1 MKGDVKVKKFIDINT
16 GQPSKKK
23 NRKQKRLERKNLKK
37 SLINLPSSS
46 VSVPKIPTAK
56 PTRSSIREAKKIARS
71 NLKEL
76 QKAKQRDKAFKREL
90 SQAMENDRRA
100 NEERYKRKAEQRK
113 REEQEKEERQRAER
127 QRAEQQY
134 DSIDYTTVA
143 LLNFR
148 SEIAG
153 FPDGIEEPCLAIMDN
168 LQQTYGDEVVATALY
183 NMNTRFYEIVQRS
196 HFDSDSVA
204 RDLESSIIASI
215 KEIIPEDSWQEIG
228 IEWSELEQAFDE
240 AEGGYDV

>member
-1 MKGDVKVKKFIDINT
+1 MKGGVKVNKFIDINT

-23 NRKQKRLERKNLKK
+23 NRKQKRLERKNRK

-46 VSVPKIPTAK
+46 VSEPKFPTAK
-56 PTRSSIREAKKIARS
+56 PTKSSIREAKKIARS

-76 QKAKQRDKAFKREL
+76 QKAKQREKAFKREL
-90 SQAMENDRRA
+90 RQAMENDRRA

-113 REEQEKEERQRAER
+113 REEQEKEERQRAE
-127 QRAEQQY
+127 QSFQQQY

-148 SEIAG
+148 SEIAS
-153 FPDGIEEPCLAIMDN
+153 FPDGIAEPCLAIMDN
-168 LQQTYGDEVVATALY
+168 LQQTFGDEAVAMALF

-204 RDLESSIIASI
+204 RDLESSILANI

-228 IEWSELEQAFDE
+228 IDWSELEQAFDE

>member
-1 MKGDVKVKKFIDINT
+1 MKVNKFIGINT

-23 NRKQKRLERKNLKK
+23 NRKQKRLERKNRKK

-46 VSVPKIPTAK
+46 VSEPKFPTAK
-56 PTRSSIREAKKIARS
+56 PTKSSIRQAKKIARS
-71 NLKEL
+71 NLREL
-76 QKAKQRDKAFKREL
+76 QKAKQRDEAFKREL
-90 SQAMENDRRA
+90 RQAMENDRRA

-113 REEQEKEERQRAER
+113 REEQEKEERQRAE
-127 QRAEQQY
+127 QQY

-148 SEIAG
+148 SEIAS
-153 FPDGIEEPCLAIMDN
+153 FPDGIAEPCLAIMDN
-168 LQQTYGDEVVATALY
+168 LQQTFGDEAVAMALY
-183 NMNTRFYEIVQRS
+183 NMNTKFYEIVQRS

-204 RDLESSIIASI
+204 RDLESSILASI

-228 IEWSELEQAFDE
+228 IDWSELEQAFDE

>member
-1 MKGDVKVKKFIDINT
+1 MKVNKFIDINT
-16 GQPSKKK
+16 GQPRKKK
-23 NRKQKRLERKNLKK
+23 NRKQKRLERKNRKK

-46 VSVPKIPTAK
+46 VSEPKFPTAK
-56 PTRSSIREAKKIARS
+56 PTKSSIRQAKKIARS
-71 NLKEL
+71 NLREL
-76 QKAKQRDKAFKREL
+76 QKAKQRDEAFKREL
-90 SQAMENDRRA
+90 RQAMENDRRA

-113 REEQEKEERQRAER
+113 REEQEKEERQRAE
-127 QRAEQQY
+127 QQY

-148 SEIAG
+148 SEIAS
-153 FPDGIEEPCLAIMDN
+153 FPDGIAEPCLAIMDN
-168 LQQTYGDEVVATALY
+168 LQQTFGDEAVAMALF

-204 RDLESSIIASI
+204 RDLESSILASI
-215 KEIIPEDSWQEIG
+215 KAIIPEDSLQEIG

>member
-1 MKGDVKVKKFIDINT
+1 MKVNKFIDINT
-16 GQPSKKK
+16 GRPSKRK
-23 NRKQKRLERKNLKK
+23 NRKQKRLERKNRKK

-46 VSVPKIPTAK
+46 SSEPKFPTAK
-56 PTRSSIREAKKIARS
+56 PTKSSIRQSKKIARLNS
-71 NLKEL
+71 REL
-76 QKAKQRDKAFKREL
+76 QKAKQREKPFKREL
-90 SQAMENDRRA
+90 RQAMENDRRV

-113 REEQEKEERQRAER
+113 REEQEKEER

-148 SEIAG
+148 SEIAS
-153 FPDGIEEPCLAIMDN
+153 FPDGIAEPCLAIMDN
-168 LQQTYGDEVVATALY
+168 LQQTFGDEAVAMALF

-204 RDLESSIIASI
+204 RDLESSILANI

-228 IEWSELEQAFDE
+228 IDWSELEQAFDE

>member
-1 MKGDVKVKKFIDINT
+1 MKVNKFIDINT
-16 GQPSKKK
+16 GQPRKKK
-23 NRKQKRLERKNLKK
+23 NRKQKRLERKNRKK

-56 PTRSSIREAKKIARS
+56 PTKSSIRQAKKIARS
-71 NLKEL
+71 NLREL
-76 QKAKQRDKAFKREL
+76 QKAKQRDEAFKREL
-90 SQAMENDRRA
+90 RQAMENDRRV

-113 REEQEKEERQRAER
+113 REEQEKEER

-148 SEIAG
+148 SEIAS
-153 FPDGIEEPCLAIMDN
+153 FPDGIAEPCLAIMDN
-168 LQQTYGDEVVATALY
+168 LQQTFGDEAVAMALY

-204 RDLESSIIASI
+204 RDLESSILASI

>member
-1 MKGDVKVKKFIDINT
+1 MKGDVKVNKFIDINT
-16 GQPSKKK
+16 GLPRKKQK
-23 NRKQKRLERKNLKK
+23 RKQKRQERKNRKK

-46 VSVPKIPTAK
+46 VSVPKFPTAK
-56 PTRSSIREAKKIARS
+56 PTKSSIRQAKKIARS
-71 NLKEL
+71 NLREL
-76 QKAKQRDKAFKREL
+76 QKAKQRDEAFKREL
-90 SQAMENDRRA
+90 RQAMENDRRV

-113 REEQEKEERQRAER
+113 REEQEKEERQRAE
-127 QRAEQQY
+127 QSFQQQY

-148 SEIAG
+148 SEIAS
-153 FPDGIEEPCLAIMDN
+153 FPDGIAEPCLAIMDN
-168 LQQTYGDEVVATALY
+168 LQQTFGDEAVAMALY

-204 RDLESSIIASI
+204 RDLESSILANI

-228 IEWSELEQAFDE
+228 IDWAELEQAFDE

>member
-1 MKGDVKVKKFIDINT
+1 MKGDVKVNKFIDINT
-16 GQPSKKK
+16 GLPRKKK
-23 NRKQKRLERKNLKK
+23 KRKQKRQERKNRKK

-46 VSVPKIPTAK
+46 LSEPKIPTAK
-56 PTRSSIREAKKIARS
+56 QTKSSIRQSKKISRS
-71 NLKEL
+71 NSREL
-76 QKAKQRDKAFKREL
+76 QKAKQREKAFKREL
-90 SQAMENDRRA
+90 RQAMENDRRA

-113 REEQEKEERQRAER
+113 REEQEREERQRV
-127 QRAEQQY
+127 EQSLQQEY

-148 SEIAG
+148 AEIAG
-153 FPDGIEEPCLAIMDN
+153 FPDGIAEPCLGIMDN
-168 LQQTYGDEVVATALY
+168 LQQTFGDDAVATALF
-183 NMNTRFYEIVQRS
+183 NMNARFYEIVQRS

-204 RDLESSIIASI
+204 RDLESSILANI

>member
-1 MKGDVKVKKFIDINT
+1 MKGGIKPNKFIDINT
-16 GQPSKKK
+16 GQPRKK
-23 NRKQKRLERKNLKK
+23 NRKQKRLERKNRKK

-46 VSVPKIPTAK
+46 VSEPKFPTAK
-56 PTRSSIREAKKIARS
+56 PTKSSIRQAKKIARS
-71 NLKEL
+71 NLREL
-76 QKAKQRDKAFKREL
+76 QKAKQRDEAFKREL
-90 SQAMENDRRA
+90 RQAMENDRRV

-113 REEQEKEERQRAER
+113 REEQEKEER

-148 SEIAG
+148 SEIAS
-153 FPDGIEEPCLAIMDN
+153 FPDGIAEPCLAIMDN
-168 LQQTYGDEVVATALY
+168 LQQTFGDEAVAMALF

-196 HFDSDSVA
+196 HFDSDSVS
-204 RDLESSIIASI
+204 RDLESSILASI

>member
-1 MKGDVKVKKFIDINT
+1 MKGDLKVNKFIDINT
-16 GQPSKKK
+16 GLPRKKK
-23 NRKQKRLERKNLKK
+23 KRKQKRQERKKRKK

-46 VSVPKIPTAK
+46 VSVTKFPTAK
-56 PTRSSIREAKKIARS
+56 PTKSSISQSKKIARS
-71 NLKEL
+71 NSREL
-76 QKAKQRDKAFKREL
+76 QKANQRDKAFKREL
-90 SQAMENDRRA
+90 RQAMENDRRA

-113 REEQEKEERQRAER
+113 REEQERAE
-127 QRAEQQY
+127 QSFQQQY

-148 SEIAG
+148 GEIAS
-153 FPDGIEEPCLAIMDN
+153 FPDGIAESCLAIMDN
-168 LQQTYGDEVVATALY
+168 LQQTFGDDAVATALY

-204 RDLESSIIASI
+204 RDLESSILASI
-215 KEIIPEDSWQEIG
+215 KAIIPEDSLQEIG
-228 IEWSELEQAFDE
+228 IEWSELEQVFDE

>member
-1 MKGDVKVKKFIDINT
+1 
-16 GQPSKKK
+16 
-23 NRKQKRLERKNLKK
+23 
-37 SLINLPSSS
+37 
-46 VSVPKIPTAK
+46 
-56 PTRSSIREAKKIARS
+56 
-71 NLKEL
+71 
-76 QKAKQRDKAFKREL
+76 
-90 SQAMENDRRA
+90 MENDRRA

-113 REEQEKEERQRAER
+113 REEQEKEERQRAE
-127 QRAEQQY
+127 QQY

-148 SEIAG
+148 SEIAS
-153 FPDGIEEPCLAIMDN
+153 FPDGIAEPCLAIMDN
-168 LQQTYGDEVVATALY
+168 LQQTFSDEAVAMALY

-215 KEIIPEDSWQEIG
+215 KEIIPEDSWQELG

-240 AEGGYDV
+240 AEGGYDVQ

>member
-1 MKGDVKVKKFIDINT
+1 MT
-16 GQPSKKK
+16 GKKK
-23 NRKQKRLERKNLKK
+23 NRKQKRLERKNRKE

-46 VSVPKIPTAK
+46 VSEPKFPTAK
-56 PTRSSIREAKKIARS
+56 PTKSSIRQAKKIARS
-71 NLKEL
+71 NLREL
-76 QKAKQRDKAFKREL
+76 QKAKQRDEAFKREL
-90 SQAMENDRRA
+90 RQAMENDRRA

-113 REEQEKEERQRAER
+113 REEQEKEERQRAE
-127 QRAEQQY
+127 QQY

-148 SEIAG
+148 SEIAS
-153 FPDGIEEPCLAIMDN
+153 FPDGIAEPCLAIMDN
-168 LQQTYGDEVVATALY
+168 LQQTFSDEAVAMALF

-196 HFDSDSVA
+196 HFDSDSVS
-204 RDLESSIIASI
+204 RDLESSILASI

>member
-1 MKGDVKVKKFIDINT
+1 MKGDVKVKNFIDINT

-23 NRKQKRLERKNLKK
+23 NRKQKRLERKNRKE

-46 VSVPKIPTAK
+46 VSEPKFPTAK
-56 PTRSSIREAKKIARS
+56 PTKSSIRQAKKIARS
-71 NLKEL
+71 NLREL
-76 QKAKQRDKAFKREL
+76 QKAKQRDEAFKKEL
-90 SQAMENDRRA
+90 RQAMENDRRV

-113 REEQEKEERQRAER
+113 REEQEKEERQRVEQ
-127 QRAEQQY
+127 QRVEQQY

-148 SEIAG
+148 SEIAS
-153 FPDGIEEPCLAIMDN
+153 FPDGIAEPCLAIMDN
-168 LQQTYGDEVVATALY
+168 LQQTYGDDVVATALF

-204 RDLESSIIASI
+204 RDLESSILASI
-215 KEIIPEDSWQEIG
+215 KEIIPEDSWKEIG
-228 IEWSELEQAFDE
+228 IDWSELEQAFDE

>member
-1 MKGDVKVKKFIDINT
+1 MKGDVKVNKFIDINT
-16 GQPSKKK
+16 GLPGKKK
-23 NRKQKRLERKNLKK
+23 NRKQKRLERKNRKK

-46 VSVPKIPTAK
+46 VSEPKFPTAK
-56 PTRSSIREAKKIARS
+56 PTKSSIRQAKKIARS
-71 NLKEL
+71 NLREL
-76 QKAKQRDKAFKREL
+76 QKAKQREEAFKREL
-90 SQAMENDRRA
+90 RQAMENDRRV

-113 REEQEKEERQRAER
+113 REEQEKEERQRVEQ
-127 QRAEQQY
+127 QRVEQQY

-148 SEIAG
+148 SEIAS
-153 FPDGIEEPCLAIMDN
+153 FPDGIAEPCLAIMDN
-168 LQQTYGDEVVATALY
+168 LQQTFGDEAVAMALY

-204 RDLESSIIASI
+204 RDLESSILASI
-215 KEIIPEDSWQEIG
+215 KEIIPEDNWQEIG

>member
-1 MKGDVKVKKFIDINT
+1 MKVNKFIDINT

-23 NRKQKRLERKNLKK
+23 NRKQKRLERKNRKK
-37 SLINLPSSS
+37 SLISLPTSSAS
-46 VSVPKIPTAK
+46 EPKFPTAK
-56 PTRSSIREAKKIARS
+56 PTKSSIRQAKKIARS
-71 NLKEL
+71 NLREL
-76 QKAKQRDKAFKREL
+76 QKAKQRDEVFKREL
-90 SQAMENDRRA
+90 RQAMENDRRA

-113 REEQEKEERQRAER
+113 REEQEKEERQRAE
-127 QRAEQQY
+127 QSFQQQY

-148 SEIAG
+148 SEIAS
-153 FPDGIEEPCLAIMDN
+153 FPDGIAEPCLAIMDN
-168 LQQTYGDEVVATALY
+168 LQQSFGDDVIATALY

-204 RDLESSIIASI
+204 RDLESSILASI

>member
-1 MKGDVKVKKFIDINT
+1 MKVNKFIDINT
-16 GQPSKKK
+16 GQPRKKK
-23 NRKQKRLERKNLKK
+23 NRKQKRLERKNRKK

-46 VSVPKIPTAK
+46 APEPKFPTAK
-56 PTRSSIREAKKIARS
+56 PTKSSIRQAKKIARS
-71 NLKEL
+71 NSMEL
-76 QKAKQRDKAFKREL
+76 QKAKQREKAFKREL
-90 SQAMENDRRA
+90 RQAMENDRRA

-113 REEQEKEERQRAER
+113 REEQEREERQRV
-127 QRAEQQY
+127 EQSLQHQY

-148 SEIAG
+148 AEIAS
-153 FPDGIEEPCLAIMDN
+153 FPDGIAEPCLAIMDN
-168 LQQTYGDEVVATALY
+168 LHQTFGDEAVAMALF

-196 HFDSDSVA
+196 HFDSDSVV
-204 RDLESSIIASI
+204 RDLESSILANI

-228 IEWSELEQAFDE
+228 IDWSELEQAFDE

>member
-1 MKGDVKVKKFIDINT
+1 MKVNKFIDINT
-16 GQPSKKK
+16 GQPRKKK
-23 NRKQKRLERKNLKK
+23 NRKQKRLERKNRKK

-46 VSVPKIPTAK
+46 PSEPKFPTAK
-56 PTRSSIREAKKIARS
+56 PTKSSIRQAKKIARS
-71 NLKEL
+71 NLREL
-76 QKAKQRDKAFKREL
+76 QKAKQRDEAFKREL
-90 SQAMENDRRA
+90 RQAMENDRRV

-113 REEQEKEERQRAER
+113 REEQEKEER

-148 SEIAG
+148 SEIAS
-153 FPDGIEEPCLAIMDN
+153 FPDGIAEPCLAIMDN
-168 LQQTYGDEVVATALY
+168 LQQTFGDEAVAMALF

-204 RDLESSIIASI
+204 RDLESSILANI
-215 KEIIPEDSWQEIG
+215 KAIIPEDSWQEIG

-240 AEGGYDV
+240 AEGGYDVQ

>member
-1 MKGDVKVKKFIDINT
+1 MKVNKFIGINT
-16 GQPSKKK
+16 GQTSKKK
-23 NRKQKRLERKNLKK
+23 NRKQKRLERKNRKK

-46 VSVPKIPTAK
+46 VSEPKFPTAK
-56 PTRSSIREAKKIARS
+56 PTKSSIRQAKKIARS
-71 NLKEL
+71 NLREL
-76 QKAKQRDKAFKREL
+76 QKAKQRDEAFKREL
-90 SQAMENDRRA
+90 RQAMENDRRV

-113 REEQEKEERQRAER
+113 REEQEKEER

-148 SEIAG
+148 SEIAS
-153 FPDGIEEPCLAIMDN
+153 FPDGIAEPCLAIMDN
-168 LQQTYGDEVVATALY
+168 LQQTFGDEAVAMALF

-215 KEIIPEDSWQEIG
+215 KAIIPEDSWQEIG

>member
-1 MKGDVKVKKFIDINT
+1 MKSDVKVNKFIDINT
-16 GQPSKKK
+16 GLPRKKK
-23 NRKQKRLERKNLKK
+23 NRKQKREEKNNRKK

-46 VSVPKIPTAK
+46 VSVPKFPTAK
-56 PTRSSIREAKKIARS
+56 QIKSSIRQSKKIARS
-71 NLKEL
+71 NSMEL
-76 QKAKQRDKAFKREL
+76 QKAKQRENAFKKEL
-90 SQAMENDRRA
+90 RQAMENDRRA

-113 REEQEKEERQRAER
+113 REEQEREERQRAE
-127 QRAEQQY
+127 QSFQQQY

-148 SEIAG
+148 AEIAS
-153 FPDGIEEPCLAIMDN
+153 FPDGIAEPCLAIMDN
-168 LQQTYGDEVVATALY
+168 LQQSFGDDVVATALY

-204 RDLESSIIASI
+204 RDLESSILANI
-215 KEIIPEDSWQEIG
+215 KEIIPEDSWQELG

-240 AEGGYDV
+240 AEGGYDVQ

>member
-1 MKGDVKVKKFIDINT
+1 MKGGVKVNKFIDINT
-16 GQPSKKK
+16 GQPRKKK
-23 NRKQKRLERKNLKK
+23 NRKQKRLERKNRKK

-46 VSVPKIPTAK
+46 VSEPKFPTAK
-56 PTRSSIREAKKIARS
+56 PTKSSIRQAKKIARS
-71 NLKEL
+71 NLREL
-76 QKAKQRDKAFKREL
+76 QKAKQRDEAFKREL
-90 SQAMENDRRA
+90 RQAMENDRRA

-113 REEQEKEERQRAER
+113 REEQEKEERQRAE
-127 QRAEQQY
+127 QQY

-148 SEIAG
+148 SEIAS
-153 FPDGIEEPCLAIMDN
+153 FPDGIAEPCLAIMDN
-168 LQQTYGDEVVATALY
+168 LQQTFGDEVVAMSLF

-204 RDLESSIIASI
+204 RDLESSILANI

>member
-1 MKGDVKVKKFIDINT
+1 MKGGVKVNKFIDINT
-16 GQPSKKK
+16 GLPRKKK
-23 NRKQKRLERKNLKK
+23 KRKQKRQEQKKRKK

-56 PTRSSIREAKKIARS
+56 PTKSSIRQSKKIARS
-71 NLKEL
+71 KSKEL
-76 QKAKQRDKAFKREL
+76 KKAKQRDEAFKREL
-90 SQAMENDRRA
+90 RQAMENDRRV

-113 REEQEKEERQRAER
+113 REEQEKEERQRAE
-127 QRAEQQY
+127 QSFQQQY

-143 LLNFR
+143 ILNFR
-148 SEIAG
+148 GEIAS
-153 FPDGIEEPCLAIMDN
+153 FPDGIAESCLAIMDN
-168 LQQTYGDEVVATALY
+168 LQQTFGDDVVATALY

-204 RDLESSIIASI
+204 RDLESSILASI
-215 KEIIPEDSWQEIG
+215 KEIIPEDSLQEIG

>member
-1 MKGDVKVKKFIDINT
+1 MKGDVKVNKFIDINT
-16 GQPSKKK
+16 GLPRKKK
-23 NRKQKRLERKNLKK
+23 RRKQKRQERKKRKK

-46 VSVPKIPTAK
+46 VSVPKFPATK
-56 PTRSSIREAKKIARS
+56 PTKSSIRQSKKIARS
-71 NLKEL
+71 NSMEL
-76 QKAKQRDKAFKREL
+76 QKANQREKAFKREL
-90 SQAMENDRRA
+90 RQAMENDRRA

-113 REEQEKEERQRAER
+113 REEQEKEERQRAE
-127 QRAEQQY
+127 QSFQQQY

-148 SEIAG
+148 GEIAS
-153 FPDGIEEPCLAIMDN
+153 FPDGIAEACLAIMDN
-168 LQQTYGDEVVATALY
+168 LQQTFGDEVVATALY

-204 RDLESSIIASI
+204 RDLESSILASI
-215 KEIIPEDSWQEIG
+215 KAIIPEDSLQEIG

-240 AEGGYDV
+240 AEGGYDVQ

>member
-1 MKGDVKVKKFIDINT
+1 MKGDVKVNKFIDINT
-16 GQPSKKK
+16 GLPRKKK
-23 NRKQKRLERKNLKK
+23 KRKQKRQERKNRKK

-46 VSVPKIPTAK
+46 VSEPKIPTAK
-56 PTRSSIREAKKIARS
+56 PTKSSIRQSKKIARS
-71 NLKEL
+71 NSREL
-76 QKAKQRDKAFKREL
+76 HKAKQREKAFKREL
-90 SQAMENDRRA
+90 RQAMENDRRV

-113 REEQEKEERQRAER
+113 REEQEREERQRLE
-127 QRAEQQY
+127 QPQQY

-143 LLNFR
+143 ILNFR
-148 SEIAG
+148 GEIAS
-153 FPDGIEEPCLAIMDN
+153 FPDGIAEPCLAIMDN

-204 RDLESSIIASI
+204 RDLESSILASI
-215 KEIIPEDSWQEIG
+215 KEIIPEDNWQEIG

>member
-1 MKGDVKVKKFIDINT
+1 MKVNKFIDINT
-16 GQPSKKK
+16 GQPRKKK
-23 NRKQKRLERKNLKK
+23 NRKQKRLERKNRKK

-46 VSVPKIPTAK
+46 VSLPKFPTTK
-56 PTRSSIREAKKIARS
+56 PTKSSIRQSKKIARS
-71 NLKEL
+71 KSMEL

-90 SQAMENDRRA
+90 RKAMENDRRA

-113 REEQEKEERQRAER
+113 REEQEKEERQRAE
-127 QRAEQQY
+127 QQY

-148 SEIAG
+148 SEIAS
-153 FPDGIEEPCLAIMDN
+153 FPDGIAEPCLAIMDN
-168 LQQTYGDEVVATALY
+168 LQQTFGDEVVATSLY

-204 RDLESSIIASI
+204 RDLESSILASI

>member
-1 MKGDVKVKKFIDINT
+1 MKGDVKVNKFIDINT
-16 GQPSKKK
+16 GLPRKKK
-23 NRKQKRLERKNLKK
+23 NRKQKREERKNRKK

-46 VSVPKIPTAK
+46 VSEPKIPTAK
-56 PTRSSIREAKKIARS
+56 PTKSSIRQSKKIARS
-71 NLKEL
+71 NLREL
-76 QKAKQRDKAFKREL
+76 QKAKQREKAFKIEL
-90 SQAMENDRRA
+90 RQAMENDRRA

-113 REEQEKEERQRAER
+113 REEQEREERQRLE
-127 QRAEQQY
+127 QPQQY

-143 LLNFR
+143 ILNFR
-148 SEIAG
+148 GEIAS
-153 FPDGIEEPCLAIMDN
+153 FPDGIAEPCLAIMDN
-168 LQQTYGDEVVATALY
+168 LQQTYGDEVVSTALY

-204 RDLESSIIASI
+204 RDLESSILASI

>member
-1 MKGDVKVKKFIDINT
+1 MKVNKLIDINT
-16 GQPSKKK
+16 RQPSKKK
-23 NRKQKRLERKNLKK
+23 NRKQKRLERKNRKK

-46 VSVPKIPTAK
+46 ASEPKFPTAK
-56 PTRSSIREAKKIARS
+56 PTKSSIRQAKKIARS
-71 NLKEL
+71 NLREL
-76 QKAKQRDKAFKREL
+76 QKAKQRDEAFKREL
-90 SQAMENDRRA
+90 RQAMENDRRA

-113 REEQEKEERQRAER
+113 REEQEKEERQI
-127 QRAEQQY
+127 AEQQY

-148 SEIAG
+148 SEIAS
-153 FPDGIEEPCLAIMDN
+153 FPDGIAEPCLAIMDN
-168 LQQTYGDEVVATALY
+168 LQQTIGDEAVAMALY

-196 HFDSDSVA
+196 HYDSDSIV
-204 RDLESSIIASI
+204 RDLESSILANI

-228 IEWSELEQAFDE
+228 IDWSELEQAFDE

>member
-1 MKGDVKVKKFIDINT
+1 MKVNKFIDINT

-23 NRKQKRLERKNLKK
+23 NRKQKRLERKNRKK

-46 VSVPKIPTAK
+46 VSEPKFPTAK
-56 PTRSSIREAKKIARS
+56 PTKSSIRQAKKIARS
-71 NLKEL
+71 NLREL
-76 QKAKQRDKAFKREL
+76 QKAKQRDEAFKREL
-90 SQAMENDRRA
+90 RQAMENDRRA

-113 REEQEKEERQRAER
+113 REEQEKEERQRAE
-127 QRAEQQY
+127 QQY

-148 SEIAG
+148 SEIAS
-153 FPDGIEEPCLAIMDN
+153 FPDGIAEPCLSIMDN
-168 LQQTYGDEVVATALY
+168 LQQTFGDEAVAMALF

-196 HFDSDSVA
+196 HFDSDSVS

>member
-1 MKGDVKVKKFIDINT
+1 MKGGVKVNKFIDINT
-16 GQPSKKK
+16 GQPRKKK
-23 NRKQKRLERKNLKK
+23 NRKQKRLERKNRKK

-56 PTRSSIREAKKIARS
+56 PTKSSIRQAKKIARS
-71 NLKEL
+71 NLREL
-76 QKAKQRDKAFKREL
+76 QKAKQRDEAFKREL
-90 SQAMENDRRA
+90 RQAMENDRRA

-113 REEQEKEERQRAER
+113 REEQEKER

-148 SEIAG
+148 SEIAS
-153 FPDGIEEPCLAIMDN
+153 FPDGIAGPCLAIMDN
-168 LQQTYGDEVVATALY
+168 LQQTFSDEAVAMALF

-204 RDLESSIIASI
+204 RDLESSILANI

>member
-1 MKGDVKVKKFIDINT
+1 MKVNKFIDINT
-16 GQPSKKK
+16 GQPRKKK
-23 NRKQKRLERKNLKK
+23 NRKQKRLERKNRKK

-56 PTRSSIREAKKIARS
+56 PTKSSIRQSKKIARS
-71 NLKEL
+71 KSMEL

-90 SQAMENDRRA
+90 RQAMENDRRA

-113 REEQEKEERQRAER
+113 REEQEKEERQRAE
-127 QRAEQQY
+127 QQY
-134 DSIDYTTVA
+134 DSIDYTAVA

-148 SEIAG
+148 SEIAS
-153 FPDGIEEPCLAIMDN
+153 FPDGIAEPCLAIMDN
-168 LQQTYGDEVVATALY
+168 LQQTFSDEVVAMSLF

-204 RDLESSIIASI
+204 RDLESSILASI
-215 KEIIPEDSWQEIG
+215 KAIIPEDSLQEIG

-240 AEGGYDV
+240 AEGGYDVQ